1 MGFLKEKYSKT
12 YFTGLL
18 ENGAKAHYGALG
30 ADAWRE
36 GGIYAEIREPIDQ
49 IELAGKVV
57 LELGF
62 GRGESARYLLREIDA
77 ARYVGVD
84 FSEAACEL
92 AEETL
97 ASVAPERWT
106 IHCDDALAFLTAQG
120 LDEEFDAVLMLD
132 TIEHIP
138 TSEVLQILPMI
149 YNALKPGGHLIVDTP
164 FYPVDEDFIAQG
176 FKYVAPSASDLIPET
191 KGMHCNKFTR
201 ERLLREMCAAGF
213 QVAGDKLFRKPFHV
227 PLGLPSDGGWS
238 GLFYDA
244 NGSLWAMPGAKI
256 LLPARLFDGINT
268 IGFALTSA
276 ELGDY
281 RGNRLNV
288 SVGVCGAPA
297 GELRFSPDCRS
308 QRFEVAL
315 AARGEDILIELNA
328 SAWINEPNTLPP
340 RIAMISDL
348 TVQSGD
354 TTRKPDSA
362 EPAIAVRRARATERA
377 REKVEYIDGATQ
389 ASGNPQESRCATAGI
404 HDVGL
409 RVDRVEVIDTA
420 TRQLVSALVTCA
432 HVTIRC
438 HLIAQAEINFPGCRY
453 VFAQPAG
460 AVMSASTS
468 GHGALKHLFRGERA
482 IVEFSLEL
490 RVPQGEYRLVLAA
503 GSYEQDGSWRDS
515 EQASTYAMTI
525 VADSAT
531 RDPRAAIQFAQTAVR
546 PASSGREYC
555 SLTMLPAGAA
565 AISFGTATFRVQP
578 HWFWEQFCSGWEPET
593 FEVIRRFVRTDRAFL
608 DVGCWVGP
616 TTLIAAACGA
626 SRIVSVE
633 ANPRTAE
640 HLEGTLKLNPALRE
654 RVEIVN
660 CCIHRE
666 DGIVQFGNADGGD
679 ATSSA
684 SSLRGH
690 GFPVRAMRLTRLMQ
704 EHAVTD
710 PSLVKIDIEG
720 AEVFIAADLVELS
733 ERRDIAVYL
742 SLHPPFW
749 PEMGAPDD
757 LLAAVSRFCLY
768 DPSGNPIQFDE
779 LLARCKTSDPYPVW
793 GSPMGNF
800 FEILLLTGM
809 IGER

>member
-18 ENGAKAHYGALG
+18 DDGAKAHYGALG
-30 ADAWRE
+30 ADDWRA
-36 GGIYAEIREPIDQ
+36 GGIYREIREPIDQ
-49 IELAGKVV
+49 IDLAGKVV

-62 GRGESARYLLREIDA
+62 GRGESARYLLCEIHA

-97 ASVAPERWT
+97 ASVAPQRWT

-120 LDEEFDAVLMLD
+120 FDEQFDAVLMLD

-149 YNALKPGGHLIVDTP
+149 YNALKPCGHLIVDTP

-213 QVAGDKLFRKPFHV
+213 QVTGDKLFRKPLQV
-227 PLGLPSDGGWS
+227 PLGLPPDAGWS
-238 GLFYDA
+238 GLFHDA
-244 NGSLWAMPGAKI
+244 DGALWAMPGARI
-256 LLPARLFDGINT
+256 LLPARLFDRINT
-268 IGFALTSA
+268 IGFTLTSA
-276 ELGDY
+276 ELGVY
-281 RGNRLNV
+281 GSRPLNV
-288 SVGVCGAPA
+288 SVAICGAPA
-297 GELRFSPDCRS
+297 GELKFSPDCRS

-328 SAWINEPNTLPP
+328 SASINEPNTLPP

-354 TTRKPDSA
+354 TTRKLDSA
-362 EPAIAVRRARATERA
+362 ESAIAVRRAEASERP
-377 REKVEYIDGATQ
+377 REKVDYIDGATRP
-389 ASGNPQESRCATAGI
+389 SGNRLDDRRATAEI

-409 RVDRVEVIDTA
+409 RIDRVEVLDTV

-432 HVTIRC
+432 QVTIRC
-438 HLIAQAEINFPGCRY
+438 HLVAQAEINFPGCRY
-453 VFAQPAG
+453 LFAQPAG

-490 RVPQGEYRLVLAA
+490 RVPQGDYRLVLAA
-503 GSYEQDGSWRDS
+503 GSYDQAGSWRDS
-515 EQASTYAMTI
+515 EQASTYVMTI
-525 VADSAT
+525 VAESAA
-531 RDPRAAIQFAQTAVR
+531 RDPHGGIQFAQTAVR
-546 PASSGREYC
+546 PASTGHKYC
-555 SLTMLPAGAA
+555 ALTVLPAGAT
-565 AISFGTATFRVQP
+565 AISFGTTEFRVQP

-593 FEVIRRFVRTDRAFL
+593 FEVIRRLVRTDRAFL
-608 DVGCWVGP
+608 DVGCWIGP

-626 SRIVSVE
+626 SRIVAVE

-640 HLEGTLKLNPALRE
+640 HLEATLKLNPALRE
-654 RVEIVN
+654 RVETVN
-660 CCIHRE
+660 CCIHR
-666 DGIVQFGNADGGD
+666 DDRIVQFGNADGGD

-690 GFPVRAMRLTRLMQ
+690 GFAVRATRLTKLMQ
-704 EHAVTD
+704 EHVVTD
-710 PSLVKIDIEG
+710 PSLVKIDVEG

-733 ERRDIAVYL
+733 KRREIAVYL

-749 PEMGAPDD
+749 PEMGAPDE
-757 LLAAVSRFCLY
+757 LFAAISRFRVH
-768 DPSGNPIQFDE
+768 DPFGNPIHVDE
-779 LLARCKTSDPYPVW
+779 LRARCDASDPYPPW

-800 FEILLLTGM
+800 FEILLLSGP
-809 IGER
+809 IGEG

>member
-1 MGFLKEKYSKT
+1 MGFLKERYSKT

-18 ENGAKAHYGALG
+18 DNGAKAHYGALG
-30 ADAWRE
+30 ADDWRA

-49 IELAGKVV
+49 IDLAGKVV

-62 GRGESARYLLREIDA
+62 GRGESARYLLGDVGA
-77 ARYVGVD
+77 TRYVGVD

-97 ASVAPERWT
+97 AAIARERWT
-106 IHCDDALAFLTAQG
+106 LQCGDALEFLATQAF
-120 LDEEFDAVLMLD
+120 DEEFEAVLMLD

-138 TSEVLQILPMI
+138 TSEMLQILPMI

-164 FYPVDEDFIAQG
+164 FYPVDEDYIAQG

-213 QVAGDKLFRKPFHV
+213 EAAGDKLFRKPLRA
-227 PLGLPSDGGWS
+227 PLGLPSDAGWS
-238 GLFYDA
+238 GLFSDT
-244 NGSLWAMPGAKI
+244 NGSLWVMPGAKI
-256 LLPARLFDGINT
+256 LLPARLFDGIAT
-268 IGFALTSA
+268 IGFVLTSA
-276 ELGDY
+276 KLGEY
-281 RGNRLNV
+281 GANVLNV
-288 SVGVCGAPA
+288 SVDICGAPA
-297 GELRFSPDCRS
+297 GELRFSQDCRS

-315 AARGEDILIELNA
+315 AARGEDILIELSA
-328 SAWINEPNTLPP
+328 SASLNEPRTLPP

-354 TTRKPDSA
+354 TTRTLDSVG
-362 EPAIAVRRARATERA
+362 PAVPARQTEVSRGP
-377 REKVEYIDGATQ
+377 REKVEHIDGAAC
-389 ASGNPQESRCATAGI
+389 ASRSHQDDRRASAAV
-404 HDVGL
+404 HDGGL

-420 TRQLVSALVTCA
+420 TRRLVSALVA
-432 HVTIRC
+432 GADVTIRC
-438 HLIAQAEINFPGCRY
+438 HLVAQREIDFPGCRY

-460 AVMSASTS
+460 AVMSASIS
-468 GHGALKHLFRGERA
+468 GHGALKRLFPGERA

-490 RVPQGEYRLVLAA
+490 RVPQGEHRLVLAA
-503 GSYEQDGSWRDS
+503 GSYDQDGSWQDR

-525 VADSAT
+525 AADSAT
-531 RDPRAAIQFAQTAVR
+531 RHARGAIQFAQTAVR
-546 PASSGREYC
+546 PAASGREYC
-555 SLTMLPAGAA
+555 TMAMLPAGATE
-565 AISFGTATFRVQP
+565 ISFGTTAFRVQP

-626 SRIVSVE
+626 SRIVAVE
-633 ANPRTAE
+633 ANPRTAAHIE
-640 HLEGTLKLNPALRE
+640 ATLKLNSSLRD

-660 CCIHRE
+660 CCVHRE
-666 DGIVQFGNADGGD
+666 ERVVQFGNADGGD

-690 GFPVRAMRLTRLMQ
+690 GFAVRATRLTKLMQ
-704 EHAVTD
+704 EQAVTN

-720 AEVFIAADLVELS
+720 AEVFIGADLVELS
-733 ERRDIAVYL
+733 ERCDIAVYL

-749 PEMGAPDD
+749 PEMGAPDE
-757 LLAAVSRFCLY
+757 LLAAISRFRIH
-768 DPSGNPIQFDE
+768 DPFGNPIQIDE
-779 LLARCKTSDPYPVW
+779 LRARCESSDPYPVW

-800 FEILLLTGM
+800 FEILLLPGTMDQG
-809 IGER
+809 